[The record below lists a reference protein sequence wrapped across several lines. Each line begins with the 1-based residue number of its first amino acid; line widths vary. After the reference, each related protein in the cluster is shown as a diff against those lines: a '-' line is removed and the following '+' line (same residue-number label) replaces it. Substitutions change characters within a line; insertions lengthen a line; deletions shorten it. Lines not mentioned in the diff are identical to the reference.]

1 MLREER
7 NLSISNFNMNF
18 KLKFPIVLY
27 PIFLAF
33 CLFLL
38 DKIFFLPIVVE
49 NTYSWKKIERKFYE
63 LKEDLFLVMLEEIKK
78 NPAKQI
84 GLILGSSRSGEFDSE
99 MLESFFPNTNS
110 FNFAAPFGPPSFQAY
125 WLERSLKA
133 KLPLRYVLIEV
144 DPLLFS
150 QSAIEYSLN
159 GSYDNEYVLK
169 QIDFYRMKTKNPW
182 MADAKGFSMDEVEV
196 YFLKKLFALYKYP
209 LDPTA
214 IKANNKEIEVG
225 FFPGMSVGI
234 TGKDHKRNYIDK
246 IKLVNRVKFGALPN
260 EIKFANMD
268 VFLERDAEAM
278 YNQYLRGTK
287 LAPTQIY
294 FFKKMLDLLKGTGIP
309 VIIYFPAV
317 SDALHRRMSTD
328 GLLEG
333 FNVEIKKAVVNA
345 SQVPNSKFTVVDPN
359 KDPRWVCKDFVDSL
373 HLSGACFPNL
383 LPILFAKEVR

>member
-1 MLREER
+1 M
-7 NLSISNFNMNF
+7 
-18 KLKFPIVLY
+18 KLKYKFPVVIY
-27 PIFLAF
+27 PILLAA

-63 LKEDLFLVMLEEIKK
+63 LKEDLFLVMLEERNKH
-78 NPAKQI
+78 PEKQI

-125 WLERSLKA
+125 WLERTLEA
-133 KLPLRYVLIEV
+133 KLPIRYVLIEV

-150 QSAIEYSLN
+150 QSAIDYSLN

-169 QIDFYRMKTKNPW
+169 QIDFYRTKTKDPW
-182 MADAKGFSMDEVEV
+182 LTQANGFSMDEAEV

-234 TGKDHKRNYIDK
+234 TGKEHKRNYIDK

-294 FFKKMLDLLKGTGIP
+294 FFHKILDLLKGKDIP
-309 VIIYFPAV
+309 VIVYFPAV
-317 SDALHRRMSTD
+317 SDALRRRMKTD
-328 GLLEG
+328 GLLDK
-333 FNVEIKKAVVNA
+333 FNSEIKKAVSRA
-345 SQVPNSKFTVVDPN
+345 SEVPHSKFFVIDPN
-359 KDPRWVCKDFVDSL
+359 TDPRWVCKDFVDSL

-383 LPILFAKEVR
+383 LPILFPKEVR

>member
-1 MLREER
+1 
-7 NLSISNFNMNF
+7 MNSKF
-18 KLKFPIVLY
+18 KFPVVFY
-27 PIFLAF
+27 PILLSLS
-33 CLFLL
+33 LFLL
-38 DKIFFLPIVVE
+38 DKIFFLPIIVE

-63 LKEDLFLVMLEEIKK
+63 LKEDLFEVMLEERKK
-78 NPAKQI
+78 NPSKEI

-99 MLESFFPNTNS
+99 MLELFFPNTNS

-125 WLERSLKA
+125 WLERTLKS

-150 QSAIEYSLN
+150 QAAIDYSLN
-159 GSYDNEYVLK
+159 GSYDNEYVLS
-169 QIDFYRMKTKNPW
+169 QIDLYRTRSKNPW
-182 MADAKGFSMDEVEV
+182 EISAKGFSTDEVEI
-196 YFLKKLFALYKYP
+196 YLLKKLFALYKYP

-246 IKLVNRVKFGALPN
+246 IKHINRVKFGALPN

-268 VFLERDAEAM
+268 VFLEKDAEAM
-278 YNQYLRGTK
+278 YNQYLRGQA

-294 FFKKMLDLLKGTGIP
+294 FFKKMLELLKGTGIP
-309 VIIYFPAV
+309 VIVYFPAV
-317 SDALHRRMSTD
+317 SDALRRRMATD
-328 GLLEG
+328 GLLEK
-333 FNVEIKKAVVNA
+333 FNLEIQKAVSLA
-345 SQVPNSKFTVVDPN
+345 AQTPNSKFTVVDPN
-359 KDPRWVCKDFVDSL
+359 TDPRWICKDFVDSL

-383 LPILFAKEVR
+383 LPILFPKNVR

>member
-1 MLREER
+1 
-7 NLSISNFNMNF
+7 MNF
-18 KLKFPIVLY
+18 KFKFPVVIY
-27 PIFLAF
+27 PILLAF
-33 CLFLL
+33 SLFLL
-38 DKIFFLPIVVE
+38 DKIFFLPIIVE

-63 LKEDLFLVMLEEIKK
+63 LKEDLFEVMLEERKK
-78 NPAKQI
+78 NPSKEI

-99 MLESFFPNTNS
+99 MLELFFPNTNS

-125 WLERSLKA
+125 WLERTLNA
-133 KLPLRYVLIEV
+133 NLPLRYVLIEV

-150 QSAIEYSLN
+150 QSAIDYSLN

-169 QIDFYRMKTKNPW
+169 NIDFYRTKIKDPW
-182 MADAKGFSMDEVEV
+182 EAKIEGFSTDEVEI
-196 YFLKKLFALYKYP
+196 YLLKKLFALYKYP

-246 IKLVNRVKFGALPN
+246 IKHVNRVKFGALPN

-278 YNQYLRGTK
+278 YNQYLKGQS
-287 LAPTQIY
+287 LAPTQVY
-294 FFKKMLDLLKGTGIP
+294 FFKKMLELLKGKGIP
-309 VIIYFPAV
+309 VIVYFPAV
-317 SDALHRRMSTD
+317 SDALRRRMATD
-328 GLLEG
+328 GLLEK
-333 FNVEIKKAVVNA
+333 FNAEVKKAVA
-345 SQVPNSKFTVVDPN
+345 LAAETPNSKFTVVDPN
-359 KDPRWVCKDFVDSL
+359 IDPRWVCKDFVDSL

-383 LPILFAKEVR
+383 LPILFPKEVR

>member
-7 NLSISNFNMNF
+7 NLSISNFNMKYQF
-18 KLKFPIVLY
+18 KFPVVLY
-27 PIFLAF
+27 PILLALS
-33 CLFLL
+33 LFLL
-38 DKIFFLPIVVE
+38 DKIFFLPIIVE

-63 LKEDLFLVMLEEIKK
+63 LKEDLFEVMLEERKK
-78 NPAKQI
+78 NPSKEI

-99 MLESFFPNTNS
+99 MLENFFPNTNS

-125 WLERSLKA
+125 WLERTLSSN
-133 KLPLRYVLIEV
+133 LPLRYVLIEV

-150 QSAIEYSLN
+150 QAAIDYSLN
-159 GSYDNEYVLK
+159 GSYDNGYVLS
-169 QIDFYRMKTKNPW
+169 QIDFYRIKSKNPW
-182 MADAKGFSMDEVEV
+182 AVDAKGFSTDEVEI
-196 YFLKKLFALYKYP
+196 YLLKKLFALYKYP

-246 IKLVNRVKFGALPN
+246 IKMVNRVKFGALPN

-278 YNQYLRGTK
+278 YNQYLRGQA

-294 FFKKMLDLLKGTGIP
+294 FFKKMLTLLEGTGIP
-309 VIIYFPAV
+309 VIVYFPAV
-317 SDALHRRMSTD
+317 SDALRRRMSTD

-333 FNVEIKKAVVNA
+333 FNLEIRKAVEK
-345 SQVPNSKFTVVDPN
+345 SQKVPNSKFTVVDPSS
-359 KDPRWVCKDFVDSL
+359 DPRWVCKDFVDSL

-383 LPILFAKEVR
+383 LPILFPKDVR

>member
-1 MLREER
+1 
-7 NLSISNFNMNF
+7 MNQKF
-18 KLKFPIVLY
+18 KFPVVLY
-27 PIFLAF
+27 PIVLAVS
-33 CLFLL
+33 LFLL
-38 DKIFFLPIVVE
+38 DKIFFLPIIVE

-63 LKEDLFLVMLEEIKK
+63 LKEDLFEVMLEERKK
-78 NPAKQI
+78 NPSKEI

-99 MLESFFPNTNS
+99 MLELFFPNTNS

-125 WLERSLKA
+125 WLERTLNS

-150 QSAIEYSLN
+150 QAAIDYSLN
-159 GSYDNEYVLK
+159 GSYDNEYVLS
-169 QIDFYRMKTKNPW
+169 QIDFYRVRSKDPW
-182 MADAKGFSMDEVEV
+182 ESNAKGFSTDEVEI
-196 YFLKKLFALYKYP
+196 YLLKKLFALYKYP

-246 IKLVNRVKFGALPN
+246 IKHVNRVKFGALPN

-278 YNQYLRGTK
+278 YNQYLRGQA

-294 FFKKMLDLLKGTGIP
+294 FFKKMLELLKGTGIP
-309 VIIYFPAV
+309 VIVYFPAV
-317 SDALHRRMSTD
+317 SDALRRRMSTD
-328 GLLEG
+328 GLLDK
-333 FNVEIKKAVVNA
+333 FNLEIKKAVSIA
-345 SQVPNSKFTVVDPN
+345 AESPHSKFTVVDPN
-359 KDPRWVCKDFVDSL
+359 TDPRWVCKDFVDSL

-383 LPILFAKEVR
+383 LPILFPKTVR

>member
-1 MLREER
+1 
-7 NLSISNFNMNF
+7 MNSKF
-18 KLKFPIVLY
+18 KFPVVLY
-27 PIFLAF
+27 PILLALA
-33 CLFLL
+33 LFLL
-38 DKIFFLPIVVE
+38 DKIFFLPVIVE

-63 LKEDLFLVMLEEIKK
+63 LKEDLFEVMLAEQQK

-84 GLILGSSRSGEFDSE
+84 GLILGSSRSGEFDSD

-125 WLERSLKA
+125 WLERTLNS

-150 QSAIEYSLN
+150 QSAIDYSLN
-159 GSYDNEYVLK
+159 GSYDNGYVLS
-169 QIDFYRMKTKNPW
+169 QIDLYRAKNKNPW
-182 MADAKGFSMDEVEV
+182 TSSANGFSTDEVEV

-246 IKLVNRVKFGALPN
+246 IKMVNRVKFGALPN

-278 YNQYLRGTK
+278 YNQYLRGQS
-287 LAPTQIY
+287 LAPTQVY
-294 FFKKMLDLLKGTGIP
+294 FFKKMLQLLEGTGIP

-317 SDALHRRMSTD
+317 SDALRKRMSKD
-328 GLLEG
+328 GLLEN
-333 FNVEIKKAVVNA
+333 FNSEIIKAVEKA
-345 SQVPNSKFTVVDPN
+345 KKVPNSKFTVVDPN
-359 KDPRWVCKDFVDSL
+359 VDPRWVCKDFVDSL

-383 LPILFAKEVR
+383 LPILFPKEVR

>member
-1 MLREER
+1 
-7 NLSISNFNMNF
+7 MNSKF
-18 KLKFPIVLY
+18 KFPVVLY
-27 PIFLAF
+27 PILLALS
-33 CLFLL
+33 LFLL
-38 DKIFFLPIVVE
+38 DKIFFLPVIVE

-63 LKEDLFLVMLEEIKK
+63 LKEDLFEVMLAEQQKK
-78 NPAKQI
+78 PSKQI
-84 GLILGSSRSGEFDSE
+84 GLILGSSRSGEFDSD

-125 WLERSLKA
+125 WLERTLNL

-150 QSAIEYSLN
+150 QSAIDYSLN
-159 GSYDNEYVLK
+159 GSYDNGYVLSH
-169 QIDFYRMKTKNPW
+169 IDLYRAKNKNPW
-182 MADAKGFSMDEVEV
+182 ASDANGFSTDEVEV

-246 IKLVNRVKFGALPN
+246 IKMVNRVKFGALPN

-278 YNQYLRGTK
+278 YNQYLRGQS
-287 LAPTQIY
+287 LAPTQVY
-294 FFKKMLDLLKGTGIP
+294 FFKKMLQLLEGTGIP

-317 SDALHRRMSTD
+317 SDALRKRMSKD
-328 GLLEG
+328 GLLEN
-333 FNVEIKKAVVNA
+333 FNSEIIKAVEKA
-345 SQVPNSKFTVVDPN
+345 KEVPNSKFTVVDPN
-359 KDPRWVCKDFVDSL
+359 VDPRWVCKDFVDSL

-383 LPILFAKEVR
+383 LPILFPKEVR

>member
-1 MLREER
+1 MHREER
-7 NLSISNFNMNF
+7 NLSISNFNMNPKF
-18 KLKFPIVLY
+18 KFSVVLY
-27 PIFLAF
+27 PLFLALS
-33 CLFLL
+33 LFLL
-38 DKIFFLPIVVE
+38 DKIFFLPVIVE

-63 LKEDLFLVMLEEIKK
+63 LKEDLFEVLLEELRK
-78 NPAKQI
+78 NPSKQI
-84 GLILGSSRSGEFDSE
+84 GLILGSSRSGEFDSD

-125 WLERSLKA
+125 WLERSLTA

-150 QSAIEYSLN
+150 QSSIDYSLN

-169 QIDFYRMKTKNPW
+169 QIDLYRSKNKNPW
-182 MADAKGFSMDEVEV
+182 LADAKGFSMDEVEV

-246 IKLVNRVKFGALPN
+246 IKHVNRVKFGALPN

-268 VFLERDAEAM
+268 IFLEKDAEAM
-278 YNQYLRGTK
+278 YNQYLRGQS

-294 FFKKMLDLLKGTGIP
+294 FFKKMLGLLKGTGIP

-317 SDALHRRMSTD
+317 SDALRRKMSTD

-333 FNVEIKKAVVNA
+333 FNLEIKKAVNEA
-345 SQVPNSKFTVVDPN
+345 NQVPNSKFSVVDPN
-359 KDPRWVCKDFVDSL
+359 IDPRWVCKDFVDSL

-383 LPILFAKEVR
+383 LPILFPKEVR

>member
-1 MLREER
+1 MHREER
-7 NLSISNFNMNF
+7 NLSISNFNMNPKF
-18 KLKFPIVLY
+18 KFPVVLY
-27 PIFLAF
+27 PLFLSLS
-33 CLFLL
+33 LFLL
-38 DKIFFLPIVVE
+38 DKIFFLPVIVE

-63 LKEDLFLVMLEEIKK
+63 LKEDLFEVLLEERRK
-78 NPAKQI
+78 NPSKQI
-84 GLILGSSRSGEFDSE
+84 GLILGSSRSGEFDSD

-125 WLERSLKA
+125 WLERSLSA
-133 KLPLRYVLIEV
+133 NLPLRYVLIEV

-150 QSAIEYSLN
+150 QSSIDYSLN

-169 QIDFYRMKTKNPW
+169 QLDLYRSRNKNPW
-182 MADAKGFSMDEVEV
+182 LADAKGFSMDEVEV

-246 IKLVNRVKFGALPN
+246 IKHVNRVKFGALPN

-268 VFLERDAEAM
+268 IFLEKDAEAM
-278 YNQYLRGTK
+278 YNQYLRGQS

-294 FFKKMLDLLKGTGIP
+294 FFKKMLGLLKGTGIP

-317 SDALHRRMSTD
+317 SDALRRKMSTD

-333 FNVEIKKAVVNA
+333 FNLEIKKAVNEA
-345 SQVPNSKFTVVDPN
+345 NQVPNSKFSVVDPN
-359 KDPRWVCKDFVDSL
+359 IDPRWVCKDFVDSL

-383 LPILFAKEVR
+383 LPILFPKEVR

>member
-1 MLREER
+1 
-7 NLSISNFNMNF
+7 MNPKF
-18 KLKFPIVLY
+18 KFSVVLY
-27 PIFLAF
+27 PLFLALS
-33 CLFLL
+33 LFLL
-38 DKIFFLPIVVE
+38 DKIFFLPVIVE

-63 LKEDLFLVMLEEIKK
+63 LKEDLFEVLLEELRK
-78 NPAKQI
+78 NPSKQI
-84 GLILGSSRSGEFDSE
+84 GLILGSSRSGEFDSD

-125 WLERSLKA
+125 WLERSLTA

-150 QSAIEYSLN
+150 QSSIDYSLN

-169 QIDFYRMKTKNPW
+169 QIDLYRSKNKNPW
-182 MADAKGFSMDEVEV
+182 LADAKGFSMDEVEV

-246 IKLVNRVKFGALPN
+246 IKHVNRVKFGALPN

-268 VFLERDAEAM
+268 IFLEKDAEAM
-278 YNQYLRGTK
+278 YNQYLRGQS

-294 FFKKMLDLLKGTGIP
+294 FFKKMLGLLKGTGIP

-317 SDALHRRMSTD
+317 SDALRRKMSTD

-333 FNVEIKKAVVNA
+333 FNLEIKKAVNEA
-345 SQVPNSKFTVVDPN
+345 NQVPNSKFSVVDPN
-359 KDPRWVCKDFVDSL
+359 IDPRWVCKDFVDSL

-383 LPILFAKEVR
+383 LPILFPKEVR

>member
-1 MLREER
+1 
-7 NLSISNFNMNF
+7 MNSKF
-18 KLKFPIVLY
+18 KFPVVFY
-27 PIFLAF
+27 PILLSLS
-33 CLFLL
+33 LFLL
-38 DKIFFLPIVVE
+38 DKIFFLPIIVE

-63 LKEDLFLVMLEEIKK
+63 LKEDLFEVMLEERKK
-78 NPAKQI
+78 NPSKEI

-99 MLESFFPNTNS
+99 MLELFFPNTNS

-125 WLERSLKA
+125 WLERTLKS

-150 QSAIEYSLN
+150 QAAIDYSLN
-159 GSYDNEYVLK
+159 GSYDNEYVLS
-169 QIDFYRMKTKNPW
+169 QIDLYRTRSKNPW
-182 MADAKGFSMDEVEV
+182 EISAKGFSTDEVEI
-196 YFLKKLFALYKYP
+196 YLLKKLFALYKYP

-246 IKLVNRVKFGALPN
+246 IKHVNRVKFGALPN

-268 VFLERDAEAM
+268 VFLEKDAEAM
-278 YNQYLRGTK
+278 YNQYLRGQA

-294 FFKKMLDLLKGTGIP
+294 FFKKMLELLKGTGIP
-309 VIIYFPAV
+309 VIVYFPAV
-317 SDALHRRMSTD
+317 SDALRRRMATD
-328 GLLEG
+328 GLLEK
-333 FNVEIKKAVVNA
+333 FNLEIQKAVSLA
-345 SQVPNSKFTVVDPN
+345 AQTPNSKFTVVDPN
-359 KDPRWVCKDFVDSL
+359 TDPRWICKDFVDSL

-383 LPILFAKEVR
+383 LPILFPKNVR

>member
-1 MLREER
+1 MHREGR
-7 NLSISNFNMNF
+7 NLFISSFNMNF
-18 KLKFPIVLY
+18 KFKFPVVIY
-27 PIFLAF
+27 PILLAF
-33 CLFLL
+33 SLFLL
-38 DKIFFLPIVVE
+38 DKIFFLPIIVE

-63 LKEDLFLVMLEEIKK
+63 LKEDLFEVMLEERKK
-78 NPAKQI
+78 NPSKEI

-99 MLESFFPNTNS
+99 MLELFFPNTNS

-125 WLERSLKA
+125 WLERTLNA
-133 KLPLRYVLIEV
+133 NLPLRYVLIEV

-150 QSAIEYSLN
+150 QSAIDYSLN

-169 QIDFYRMKTKNPW
+169 NIDFYRTKIKDPW
-182 MADAKGFSMDEVEV
+182 EAKIEGFSTDEVEI
-196 YFLKKLFALYKYP
+196 YLLKKLFALYKYP

-246 IKLVNRVKFGALPN
+246 IKHVNRVKFGALPN

-278 YNQYLRGTK
+278 YNQYLKGQS
-287 LAPTQIY
+287 LAPTQVY
-294 FFKKMLDLLKGTGIP
+294 FFKKMLELLKGKGIP
-309 VIIYFPAV
+309 VIVYFPAV
-317 SDALHRRMSTD
+317 SDALRRRMATD
-328 GLLEG
+328 GLLEK
-333 FNVEIKKAVVNA
+333 FNAEVKKAVA
-345 SQVPNSKFTVVDPN
+345 LAAETPNSKFTVVDPN
-359 KDPRWVCKDFVDSL
+359 IDPRWVCKDFVDSL

-383 LPILFAKEVR
+383 LPILFPKEVR

>member
-1 MLREER
+1 MHQEER
-7 NLSISNFNMNF
+7 NLFISNFNM
-18 KLKFPIVLY
+18 KLKYNFPVVLY
-27 PIFLAF
+27 PILLALS
-33 CLFLL
+33 LFLL
-38 DKIFFLPIVVE
+38 DKIFFLPIIVE

-63 LKEDLFLVMLEEIKK
+63 LKEDLFLVMLEEREKH
-78 NPAKQI
+78 PEKQI
-84 GLILGSSRSGEFDSE
+84 GLILGSSRSGEFDSK

-125 WLERSLKA
+125 WLERALKE
-133 KLPLRYVLIEV
+133 KLPIRYVLVEV

-150 QSAIEYSLN
+150 QSAIDYSLN

-169 QIDFYRMKTKNPW
+169 QIDFYRPKTKDPW
-182 MADAKGFSMDEVEV
+182 LSDAKGFSMDEAEV

-234 TGKDHKRNYIDK
+234 TGKEHKRNYVDK

-294 FFKKMLDLLKGTGIP
+294 FFNKMLDLLKGTDIP
-309 VIIYFPAV
+309 VIVYFPAV
-317 SDALHRRMSTD
+317 SDALRRRMSTD
-328 GLLEG
+328 GLLDK
-333 FNVEIKKAVVNA
+333 FNFEIKKSVTKA
-345 SQVPNSKFTVVDPN
+345 SEVPHTKFFVIDPN
-359 KDPRWVCKDFVDSL
+359 TDPRWVCKDFVDSL

-383 LPILFAKEVR
+383 LPILFPKEVR

>member
-1 MLREER
+1 
-7 NLSISNFNMNF
+7 MNSKF
-18 KLKFPIVLY
+18 KFPVVLY
-27 PIFLAF
+27 PILLAVS
-33 CLFLL
+33 LFLL
-38 DKIFFLPIVVE
+38 DKIFFLPVIVE

-63 LKEDLFLVMLEEIKK
+63 LKEDLFEVMLEEIKK
-78 NPAKQI
+78 NPSKQI

-99 MLESFFPNTNS
+99 MLELFFPNTNS

-125 WLERSLKA
+125 WLERSLDA
-133 KLPLRYVLIEV
+133 KIPLRYVLIEV

-150 QSAIEYSLN
+150 QSAIDYSLN

-169 QIDFYRMKTKNPW
+169 QIDFYRTRTKNPW
-182 MADAKGFSMDEVEV
+182 VADAKGFSTDEVEI
-196 YFLKKLFALYKYP
+196 YLLKKLFALYKYP

-234 TGKDHKRNYIDK
+234 TGKDHKRNYVDK

-268 VFLERDAEAM
+268 VFIERDAEAM
-278 YNQYLRGTK
+278 YNQYLRGQS

-294 FFKKMLDLLKGTGIP
+294 FFKKMLERLKGTGIP

-317 SDALHRRMSTD
+317 SEALRKRMSTD
-328 GLLEG
+328 GLLEK
-333 FNVEIKKAVVNA
+333 FNLEIKNAVSIA
-345 SQVPNSKFTVVDPN
+345 SKTPNSKFTVVDPN
-359 KDPRWVCKDFVDSL
+359 IDPRWVCKDFVDSL

-383 LPILFAKEVR
+383 LPILFPKDIR

>member
-7 NLSISNFNMNF
+7 NLYISNFNMNF
-18 KLKFPIVLY
+18 KLKFPVVFY
-27 PIFLAF
+27 PILLAF
-33 CLFLL
+33 SLFLL
-38 DKIFFLPIVVE
+38 DKIFFLPVVVE

-63 LKEDLFLVMLEEIKK
+63 LKEDLFEVMLEERRK
-78 NPAKQI
+78 NPSKQI
-84 GLILGSSRSGEFDSE
+84 GLILGSSRSGEFDSK

-125 WLERSLKA
+125 WLERSIQA

-182 MADAKGFSMDEVEV
+182 LAEAKGFSMDEVEV

-317 SDALHRRMSTD
+317 SDALRRRMSTD

-333 FNVEIKKAVVNA
+333 FNGEIRKAVAHA

-359 KDPRWVCKDFVDSL
+359 SDPRS
-373 HLSGACFPNL
+373 
-383 LPILFAKEVR
+383 

>member
-7 NLSISNFNMNF
+7 NLSISNFNMNS
-18 KLKFPIVLY
+18 KLKFPVVLY

-33 CLFLL
+33 ALFLL
-38 DKIFFLPIVVE
+38 DKIFFLPVIVE

-63 LKEDLFLVMLEEIKK
+63 LKEDLFEVMLEERKK
-78 NPAKQI
+78 KPSKQI
-84 GLILGSSRSGEFDSE
+84 GLILGSSRSGEFDSQ
-99 MLESFFPNTNS
+99 MLESFFPNTNT
-110 FNFAAPFGPPSFQAY
+110 FNFAAPFGPPSFQSY
-125 WLERSLKA
+125 WLERSLDA
-133 KLPLRYVLIEV
+133 KLPIRYVLIEV

-150 QSAIEYSLN
+150 QAAIDYSLN

-169 QIDFYRMKTKNPW
+169 NIDIYRLKTKDPW
-182 MADAKGFSMDEVEV
+182 KANAKGFSMDEVEI

-214 IKANNKEIEVG
+214 IKANNKDIEVG

-246 IKLVNRVKFGALPN
+246 IKMVNRIKFGALPN

-278 YNQYLRGTK
+278 YNQYLRGTS

-294 FFKKMLDLLKGTGIP
+294 FFKRMLDKLKGTGIP
-309 VIIYFPAV
+309 VIVYFPAV
-317 SDALHRRMSTD
+317 SDALRRRMSSD
-328 GLLEG
+328 GLLEK
-333 FNVEIKKAVVNA
+333 FNKEIKAAVASA

-359 KDPRWVCKDFVDSL
+359 MDPHWVCKDFVDSL

-383 LPILFAKEVR
+383 LPILFPKEVR

>member
-1 MLREER
+1 
-7 NLSISNFNMNF
+7 MNSKF
-18 KLKFPIVLY
+18 KFPVVFY
-27 PIFLAF
+27 PILLSLS
-33 CLFLL
+33 LFLL
-38 DKIFFLPIVVE
+38 DKIFFLPIIVE

-63 LKEDLFLVMLEEIKK
+63 LKEDLFEVMLEERKK
-78 NPAKQI
+78 NPSKEI

-99 MLESFFPNTNS
+99 MLELFFPNTNS

-125 WLERSLKA
+125 WLERTLKS

-150 QSAIEYSLN
+150 QAAIDYSLN
-159 GSYDNEYVLK
+159 GSYDNEYVLS
-169 QIDFYRMKTKNPW
+169 QIDLYRTRSKNPW
-182 MADAKGFSMDEVEV
+182 EISAKGFSTDEVEI
-196 YFLKKLFALYKYP
+196 YLLKKLFALYKYP

-246 IKLVNRVKFGALPN
+246 IKHVNRVKFGALPN

-268 VFLERDAEAM
+268 VFLEKDAEAM
-278 YNQYLRGTK
+278 YNQYLRGQA

-294 FFKKMLDLLKGTGIP
+294 FFKKMLELLKGTGIP
-309 VIIYFPAV
+309 VIVYFPAV
-317 SDALHRRMSTD
+317 SDALRRRMATD
-328 GLLEG
+328 GLLEK
-333 FNVEIKKAVVNA
+333 FNLEIQKAVSLA
-345 SQVPNSKFTVVDPN
+345 AQTPNSKFTVVDPN
-359 KDPRWVCKDFVDSL
+359 TDPRWICKDFVDSL

-383 LPILFAKEVR
+383 LPILFPKTVR

>member
-1 MLREER
+1 MHREER
-7 NLSISNFNMNF
+7 NLSISNFNMNPKF
-18 KLKFPIVLY
+18 KFPVVLY
-27 PIFLAF
+27 PLFLALS
-33 CLFLL
+33 LFLL
-38 DKIFFLPIVVE
+38 DKIFFLPVIVE

-63 LKEDLFLVMLEEIKK
+63 LKEDLFEVLLEERRK
-78 NPAKQI
+78 NPSKQI
-84 GLILGSSRSGEFDSE
+84 GLILGSSRSGEFDSD

-125 WLERSLKA
+125 WLERSLSA
-133 KLPLRYVLIEV
+133 NLPLRYVLIEV

-150 QSAIEYSLN
+150 QSSIDYSLN

-169 QIDFYRMKTKNPW
+169 QLDLYRSRNKNPW
-182 MADAKGFSMDEVEV
+182 LADAKGFSMDEVEV

-246 IKLVNRVKFGALPN
+246 IKHVNRVKFGALPN

-268 VFLERDAEAM
+268 IFLEKDAEAM
-278 YNQYLRGTK
+278 YNQYLRGQS

-294 FFKKMLDLLKGTGIP
+294 FFKKMLGLLKGTGIP

-317 SDALHRRMSTD
+317 SDALRRKMSTD

-333 FNVEIKKAVVNA
+333 FNLEIKKAVNEA
-345 SQVPNSKFTVVDPN
+345 NQVPNSKFSVVDPN
-359 KDPRWVCKDFVDSL
+359 IDPRWVCKDFVDSL

-383 LPILFAKEVR
+383 LPILFPKEVR